1 MLRRRLGRPTSAT
14 APATGIP
21 GAPTSSAR
29 QWPQR
34 TATGPRAQ
42 SDGSGS
48 MSDGEQMLPS
58 RWQDESEGLLRV
70 VERIALILNEAGI
83 PRMPARVLAYMLAD
97 DADRYSAAALAEG
110 LRVSPAAISGAVRYL
125 TARRILVKE
134 LEPGKRAE
142 LYRVSDGDVCGTIVS
157 AWIPVLKQWEY
168 ALEAATVELGT
179 YRGGGH
185 RLAEAATFIAFL
197 RSELEG
203 ILEHWSDPGRDPR

>member
-1 MLRRRLGRPTSAT
+1 MMLR
-14 APATGIP
+14 
-21 GAPTSSAR
+21 
-29 QWPQR
+29 
-34 TATGPRAQ
+34 
-42 SDGSGS
+42 
-48 MSDGEQMLPS
+48 

-70 VERIALILNEAGI
+70 VERIGLVLHEAGV

-125 TARRILVKE
+125 TSRRILVKE
-134 LEPGKRAE
+134 REPGNKAE
-142 LYRVSDGDVCGTIVS
+142 PYRVGDGDVCAMIVS
-157 AWIPVLKQWEY
+157 GWIPVLRQWESV
-168 ALEAATVELGT
+168 LECATVELGT